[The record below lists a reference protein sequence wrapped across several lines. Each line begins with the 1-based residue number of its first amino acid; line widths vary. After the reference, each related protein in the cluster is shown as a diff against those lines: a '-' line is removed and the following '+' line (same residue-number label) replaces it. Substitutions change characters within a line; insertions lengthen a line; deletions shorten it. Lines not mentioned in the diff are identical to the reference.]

1 MFVCIATSSSEVTSH
16 LKTKLVHGN
25 LESKASCALDHSSLP
40 NNVLV
45 NHWDMLRLTLWDLIG
60 FPSIVY
66 PPTCKQMNYWVDLLL
81 LYLVFWEINVL
92 LWSCSNY
99 FVVLIIVHDKIIML
113 IGTWRTT
120 QKSSATTRVEWDALG
135 QVIRKARERLPYPKG
150 ASGEAP
156 LLEYREV
163 LRSNCC
169 DGSSDEGFL
178 CFLRPE
184 TIVGILELVE
194 LWKGLVV
201 LPCLASSV
209 EVYGVRSTPWQ
220 MGNTTCG

>member
-1 MFVCIATSSSEVTSH
+1 
-16 LKTKLVHGN
+16 
-25 LESKASCALDHSSLP
+25 
-40 NNVLV
+40 
-45 NHWDMLRLTLWDLIG
+45 
-60 FPSIVY
+60 
-66 PPTCKQMNYWVDLLL
+66 
-81 LYLVFWEINVL
+81 
-92 LWSCSNY
+92 
-99 FVVLIIVHDKIIML
+99 ML

-120 QKSSATTRVEWDALG
+120 QKNSATTRVEWDALG

-150 ASGEAP
+150 ASGEAS

-163 LRSNCC
+163 LGSNCC

-178 CFLRPE
+178 CFLRSEP
-184 TIVGILELVE
+184 IVGILELVE